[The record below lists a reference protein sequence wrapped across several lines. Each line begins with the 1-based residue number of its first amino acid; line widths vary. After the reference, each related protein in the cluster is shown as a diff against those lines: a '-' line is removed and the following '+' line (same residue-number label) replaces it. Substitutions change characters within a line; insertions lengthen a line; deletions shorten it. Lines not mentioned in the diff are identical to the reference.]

1 VKDIKSDKII
11 ERKQHCDNLKIRRK
25 RRREKRRGRDKTR
38 EKKLLDAH
46 LGAGKA
52 GNLDPLPRLDTMF
65 TILNRSARRSKAL

>member
-1 VKDIKSDKII
+1 M
-11 ERKQHCDNLKIRRK
+11 DNLKVQRK
-25 RRREKRRGRDKTR
+25 RRREKKRTSRTR

-65 TILNRSARRSKAL
+65 TILNRSARRSKALYELHR